1 MFFVTFLLH
10 RSLLATPSHNNLHI
24 FLSGDLHLEK
34 ANLYPASTHKS
45 EMHICLYL
53 EPCYI
58 RDGHRSLG
66 GGRDFYRSGMEIVVR
81 IGLIRIGRLISKN
94 NRCSFNHGRN
104 SDVLLNISD
113 QRMAFS
119 FCTEWRLECIIYKE
133 SVSTTSAFEQKL
145 VTVQIGMETEDR
157 DIASEVGLQ
166 PSCCSDSTF
175 THINLAR

>member
-1 MFFVTFLLH
+1 
-10 RSLLATPSHNNLHI
+10 
-24 FLSGDLHLEK
+24 
-34 ANLYPASTHKS
+34 
-45 EMHICLYL
+45 MHICLYL

-145 VTVQIGMETEDR
+145 VTVQICMETEDR

-175 THINLAR
+175 THINLARQQIDRKLNTQSQSWTHKNLADGIADGPAIHLCLCPKQ